1 MSLVFEQKLH
11 ESWPT
16 SHWKNRTVLLAVSGG
31 ADSVAMACALAN
43 IRPQGEGRLALVHFN
58 HQLRGSESDQDAQF
72 VQQLADQLNVAC
84 YVGKADVLKQSKQR
98 GDGIE
103 EAARN
108 ARYQFFCEQA
118 QATGARFVATAHTAD
133 DQVETVLQRII
144 RGTGVAGLSGIPRS
158 RALTQDVSL
167 IRPLLKFTRA
177 DVIDYLKQLN
187 QSYRDDQSNTDLQ
200 FSRNMVRHK
209 LLPLLREEFSA
220 DVDQAI
226 TRLSKIATDCKSF
239 VQEEAEQLL
248 SRCTFSTNTNPSSV
262 TLNRAE
268 LIAASPYLVQE
279 MFVLLWDQQTWSRQD
294 LSHDKLTR
302 LVEMIRTET
311 GHLQLPGNI
320 QVIVTEDQVVLT
332 ALG

>member
-1 MSLVFEQKLH
+1 MVFAFEQKLH

-16 SHWKNRTVLLAVSGG
+16 SHWMNRTVLLAVSGG
-31 ADSVAMACALAN
+31 ADSVSLACAMAS
-43 IRPQGEGRLALVHFN
+43 IRTQGEGRLALVHFN
-58 HQLRGSESDQDAQF
+58 HQLRESESDQDAQY

-84 YVGKADVLKQSKQR
+84 YIGQGNVRQQSKQR

-118 QATGARFVATAHTAD
+118 KLTGARFVATAHTAD

-158 RALTQDVSL
+158 RVLTQDVSL
-167 IRPLLKFTRA
+167 IRPLLKFTRVE
-177 DVIDYLKQLN
+177 VIAYLKQLN
-187 QSYRDDQSNTDLQ
+187 QSYREDQSNTDLL
-200 FSRNMVRHK
+200 FSRNRVRHR
-209 LLPLLREEFSA
+209 LLPLLREEFSP

-226 TRLSKIATDCKSF
+226 TRLSKIASDCKSF

-248 SRCTFSTNTNPSSV
+248 LRCTISATTNPNCV
-262 TLNRAE
+262 TLNRTE
-268 LIAASPYLVQE
+268 LKTASPYLVQE

-294 LSHDKLTR
+294 LSHDKLAR

-320 QVIVTEDQVVLT
+320 QVKVTEDQVVLT

>member
-1 MSLVFEQKLH
+1 M
-11 ESWPT
+11 
-16 SHWKNRTVLLAVSGG
+16 
-31 ADSVAMACALAN
+31 
-43 IRPQGEGRLALVHFN
+43 
-58 HQLRGSESDQDAQF
+58 
-72 VQQLADQLNVAC
+72 
-84 YVGKADVLKQSKQR
+84 
-98 GDGIE
+98 
-103 EAARN
+103 
-108 ARYQFFCEQA
+108 
-118 QATGARFVATAHTAD
+118 
-133 DQVETVLQRII
+133 
-144 RGTGVAGLSGIPRS
+144 
-158 RALTQDVSL
+158 
-167 IRPLLKFTRA
+167 
-177 DVIDYLKQLN
+177 IDYLKQLN